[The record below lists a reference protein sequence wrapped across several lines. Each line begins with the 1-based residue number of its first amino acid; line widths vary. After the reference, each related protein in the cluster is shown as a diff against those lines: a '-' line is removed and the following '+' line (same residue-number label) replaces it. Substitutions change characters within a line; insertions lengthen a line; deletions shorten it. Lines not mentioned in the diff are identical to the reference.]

1 MGHEKK
7 MTPET
12 RAEKLVCHSP
22 DGSEERRRGGPPE
35 ADVVG
40 VTEQTHAV
48 SPCDGELEDDNED
61 EPMVGPQRP
70 STLENIKKDS
80 GGCDVVNR
88 KELPTTTHI
97 VEREG
102 QKPTLNLQA

>member
-1 MGHEKK
+1 M
-7 MTPET
+7 
-12 RAEKLVCHSP
+12 S
-22 DGSEERRRGGPPE
+22 SE

-48 SPCDGELEDDNED
+48 SPCDKELEDDNED

-97 VEREG
+97 VERERSKTDTQPTSIIPASG
-102 QKPTLNLQA
+102 QE